1 MADVKR
7 LLVSGGTG
15 FIGKALCGYLQA
27 RGYSITVLTRN
38 PAKWQSAP
46 AAPGIDYVSSLNELD
61 DQLVW
66 YGVVNLAGEPLSSG
80 RWNARR
86 KAVYR
91 DSRVETTEQIAQWTH
106 QLARPPEVFLSASA
120 IGWYGHWQDEPL
132 DESSTAH
139 DGYTHQLCR
148 DWEAAATEH
157 LASGCRSCVVR
168 IGIVLGEGE
177 GPLPAML
184 FPARLGLGGPMGTG
198 SQWWSWIHI
207 DDLIR
212 LFHFL
217 LEKDD
222 VRGPVNGTAPN
233 PVTQRA
239 FARALGR
246 QLRRPALLPLP
257 GFMASL
263 ILGEFADEI
272 LLNGQRVLPTKSLLG
287 GFSFE
292 FPELGSALSD
302 ILG

>member
-1 MADVKR
+1 MSDVKR
-7 LLVSGGTG
+7 LLISGGTG
-15 FIGKALCGYLQA
+15 FIGKALCRYLQA

-38 PAKWQSAP
+38 PAKWQSTP
-46 AAPGIDYVSSLNELD
+46 AAPGIEYVSSLKELD
-61 DQLVW
+61 NQFVW

-91 DSRVETTEQIAQWTH
+91 DSRVETTEQIAQWTR

-157 LASGCRSCVVR
+157 LAPGCRNCVVR

-207 DDLIR
+207 EDLIR

-222 VRGPVNGTAPN
+222 AIGPINGTSPN
-233 PVTQRA
+233 PVTQKA

-246 QLRRPALLPLP
+246 QLHRPAFLPLP

-272 LLNGQRVLPTKSLLG
+272 LLNGQRVLPSKSLLA
-287 GFSFE
+287 GFTFE
-292 FPELGSALSD
+292 FPEIENALSD